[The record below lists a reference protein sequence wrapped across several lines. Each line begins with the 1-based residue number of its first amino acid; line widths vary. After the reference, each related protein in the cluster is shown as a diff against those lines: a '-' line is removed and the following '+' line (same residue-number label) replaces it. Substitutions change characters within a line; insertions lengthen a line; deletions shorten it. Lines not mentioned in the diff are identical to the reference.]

1 METLIGL
8 MGKVLADAYAF
19 QLKANL
25 YHWNVEGP
33 NFPQYHDF
41 LGKLYEE
48 VFGATDE
55 IAEQI
60 RTLDAYA
67 PGSFTKFLELTD
79 IECEMN
85 QPTSIEMI
93 RKLSEDNDK
102 VLATLNLTLKLA
114 DEFDKQGLV
123 DYLAG
128 RIDTHN
134 KHGWML
140 RSIIK

>member
-85 QPTSIEMI
+85 QPTPIEMI

-128 RIDTHN
+128 RIDIHN